1 MLLENA
7 SSFKIPIRKFIDYLL
22 SHALNNCNSGFD
34 DLALKNAM
42 AINPMR
48 GLRRFILTDASSVLV
63 RNQEQTAAA
72 ATDNTVAPV
81 GNEQASASPPEN
93 SSLALTSASVMRL
106 FDECPLLQCVGDL
119 RHWNI
124 GSAERRAISKRIQ
137 EKTGV
142 RWISTMCH

>member
-1 MLLENA
+1 MEEARQVGLYTILVQL
-7 SSFKIPIRKFIDYLL
+7 IY
-22 SHALNNCNSGFD
+22 NSGFND
-34 DLALKNAM
+34 HALKNVMTTNA
-42 AINPMR
+42 MR

-63 RNQEQTAAA
+63 RNPDQAA
-72 ATDNTVAPV
+72 TVAPG
-81 GNEQASASPPEN
+81 GNGDSVSDAATSASSSEN
-93 SSLALTSASVMRL
+93 MSLALTSASVMRL
-106 FDECPLLQCVGDL
+106 FEACPLLQCVGDL